1 MNLSTIPTTACA
13 PSAIATPTI
22 LGAEILSLSASPV
35 TNFSFDV
42 FGAFNYNHG
51 KISVTNASFCNIT
64 VTYTHPGQ
72 NDHIN
77 VETWLPL
84 NNWNDRLQATGGGGW
99 QAGRFALSPFF
110 MAGAIGEGYAAMT
123 TDAGLAGSPTTWALK
138 SGENVDLYALQNLGS
153 RALYDQGCYWEES
166 C

>member
-1 MNLSTIPTTACA
+1 M
-13 PSAIATPTI
+13 
-22 LGAEILSLSASPV
+22 
-35 TNFSFDV
+35 
-42 FGAFNYNHG
+42 
-51 KISVTNASFCNIT
+51 TNASFCNIT

-110 MAGAIGEGYAAMT
+110 MAGAIGEGYAATT

-138 SGENVDLYALQNLGS
+138 SGGNVDLYALQNLGS

>member
-1 MNLSTIPTTACA
+1 MNLSAIPTTA
-13 PSAIATPTI
+13 S
-22 LGAEILSLSASPV
+22 SPV

-51 KISVTNASFCNIT
+51 KILVTNASFCNIT

-84 NNWNDRLQATGGGGW
+84 NNWNDRLQATGGGG
-99 QAGRFALSPFF
+99 
-110 MAGAIGEGYAAMT
+110 
-123 TDAGLAGSPTTWALK
+123 
-138 SGENVDLYALQNLGS
+138 
-153 RALYDQGCYWEES
+153 
-166 C
+166 